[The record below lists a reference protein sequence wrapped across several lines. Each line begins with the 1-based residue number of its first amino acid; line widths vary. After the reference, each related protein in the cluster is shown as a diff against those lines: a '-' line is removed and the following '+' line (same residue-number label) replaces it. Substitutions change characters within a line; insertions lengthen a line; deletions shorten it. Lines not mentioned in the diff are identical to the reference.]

1 MSDTPDGRA
10 FDHPDAELMLFVADE
25 ASPAQRVAVTEH
37 IARCAECRA
46 SLRDLRETCNE
57 LAAQPLAD
65 MSDRAWDRAL
75 RDAIPPGFSR
85 SVDRGSWRS
94 SRAVGTGLSAAA
106 LLVAAAVLALTV
118 ATARQGKEVERLRA
132 ELRET
137 RAMAVVALLREPESA
152 ERLRGV
158 ALGESLLADDA
169 RVAAAFVTALR
180 SDPSPNVR
188 LAVLDAVD
196 GAPRHAQLV
205 AEILQA
211 LPDEA
216 QPAVRLAMIELLV
229 ELGGADARDVL
240 DAVAHGDPDPAVR
253 ARARVAADRLSPRTP
268 GVRQ

>member
-1 MSDTPDGRA
+1 MSDTYGGRA
-10 FDHPDAELMLFVADE
+10 SDHPGAELLLFVTDE
-25 ASPAQRVAVTEH
+25 ASAAQRAAVTAH
-37 IARCAECRA
+37 LTRCAECRA
-46 SLRDLRETCNE
+46 SLRDLRETCIE
-57 LAAQPLAD
+57 LAAQPLDD
-65 MSDRAWDRAL
+65 MSDPAWDRAL
-75 RDAIPPGFSR
+75 RAAIPPRFSR

-94 SRAVGTGLSAAA
+94 SRAVGAGLFAAA
-106 LLVAAAVLALTV
+106 LLVAAVLALTV
-118 ATARQGKEVERLRA
+118 SSARQGREVERLHA

-158 ALGESLLADDA
+158 ALGEPLLADDA

-196 GAPRHAQLV
+196 GAPRHAQLA
-205 AEILQA
+205 AEILRA

-216 QPAVRLAMIELLV
+216 QPAVRLAMIELV
-229 ELGGADARDVL
+229 AEFGGADARDAL
-240 DAVAHGDPDPAVR
+240 NAVAHGDPDPAVR
-253 ARARVAADRLSPRTP
+253 ARARAAADRLSPRTP